1 MFVSKNILIFHEN
14 IIFLRCEVYFIIVL
28 FPNLNKKLYLLVYVL
43 DSSIMVVETGV
54 MVMQPTGMTPKE
66 LSENDDLATSLVLD
80 PILGFQTH
88 KMNIRYRPLKAN
100 KEELKR
106 ISEEFIHQQNYDKT
120 FERIMTG
127 DWIPRNVI
135 NKSKIS
141 QKRLQ
146 AHVKI
151 SCLLKIIF
159 RMKLTNVLFFRSS
172 VT

>member
-1 MFVSKNILIFHEN
+1 
-14 IIFLRCEVYFIIVL
+14 
-28 FPNLNKKLYLLVYVL
+28 
-43 DSSIMVVETGV
+43 MVVETGV

-151 SCLLKIIF
+151 SGFLKLFSI
-159 RMKLTNVLFFRSS
+159 RNKLLFFF
-172 VT
+172 